1 MTRRQAAWV
10 RRTSKILDDLE
21 TWDPDDPRLAPF
33 KTKNWIDKGWPALRQ
48 ILPDGTII
56 DPVGDRIRKE
66 GVK

>member
-33 KTKNWIDKGWPALRQ
+33 KTKNGIDKGWPALRQ